1 MLSRRDTTLLL
12 FALGFAA
19 FFIGIWFLPALP
31 GVSYKKL
38 FPWLIL
44 IWTVGSIIT
53 LQGCLVCLLSR
64 VELRTALPV
73 IAVHSALVFVDAILV
88 FCYFAFGRYI
98 LNYSSLHPTNS
109 ILAVVGLSLALLYS
123 LAWLS
128 RLPFYRSCASEWH
141 LWKYFIV
148 FGYSLGSA
156 IFFGI
161 MSFGLPFAIA
171 DMS

>member
-53 LQGCLVCLLSR
+53 FQGCLVCLLSR

-73 IAVHSALVFVDAILV
+73 IAVHSALVFVDANLV
-88 FCYFAFGRYI
+88 FVI
-98 LNYSSLHPTNS
+98 LLSGATFS
-109 ILAVVGLSLALLYS
+109 II
-123 LAWLS
+123 
-128 RLPFYRSCASEWH
+128 LPCIPQIPSWPSWVCRSHFCT
-141 LWKYFIV
+141 LWPGCRACHFIV
-148 FGYSLGSA
+148 PA
-156 IFFGI
+156 HPNGI
-161 MSFGLPFAIA
+161 CGNISSFSVTHWDRQF
-171 DMS
+171 SSE